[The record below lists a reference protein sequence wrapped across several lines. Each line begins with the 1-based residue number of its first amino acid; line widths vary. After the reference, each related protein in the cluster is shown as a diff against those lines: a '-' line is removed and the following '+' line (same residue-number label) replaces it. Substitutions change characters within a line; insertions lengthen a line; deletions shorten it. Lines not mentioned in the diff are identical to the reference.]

1 MTNKIKTMKSSTFLR
16 SIILLTVLSYSN
28 LAYNQE
34 ANTDSMWKKSY
45 KNVVR
50 YNISGALLFGFDK
63 YAIFGYERVINPH
76 QSFSINFGGVG
87 LPKLASINTD
97 SFSLSKDVK
106 NTGFNISADY
116 RFYLSHEN
124 KYYAPHGVYIG
135 PYVSYNHFNRSTD
148 WAFHQND
155 SSQKLVSTE
164 LEFNI
169 FTAGAELG
177 YQFVFWKRLTLD
189 MVLIGPGIST
199 YNLTAKLDGDL
210 TDEQRQNLQNV
221 IKQVIDQKF
230 PGMNYVFADKQF
242 NSHGVLNTTSIGF
255 RYLIHIG
262 FAF

>member
-106 NTGFNISADY
+106 NNGFNISADY
-116 RFYLSHEN
+116 RFYLPHEN
-124 KYYAPHGVYIG
+124 KYYAPHGLYIG
-135 PYVSYNHFNRSTD
+135 PYISYNHFDRSND
-148 WAFHQND
+148 WTFQQ
-155 SSQKLVSTE
+155 SSSEQKLISTE
-164 LEFNI
+164 TQFNI

-177 YQFVFWKRLTLD
+177 YQFVFWKRVTLD

-199 YNLTAKLDGDL
+199 YNLKAKIDGNL
-210 TDEQRQNLQNV
+210 TDEERSNLQTAMMQL
-221 IKQVIDQKF
+221 ITQKF
-230 PGMNYVFADKQF
+230 PGMNYVFADKEF
-242 NSHGVLNTTSIGF
+242 KANGKCTTC
-255 RYLIHIG
+255 
-262 FAF
+262 